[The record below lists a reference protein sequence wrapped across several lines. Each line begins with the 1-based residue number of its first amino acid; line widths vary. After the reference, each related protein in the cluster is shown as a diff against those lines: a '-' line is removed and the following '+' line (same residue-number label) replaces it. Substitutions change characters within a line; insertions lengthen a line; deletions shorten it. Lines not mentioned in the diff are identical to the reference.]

1 MSTISVPLNKSLEDS
16 LDTLVREGV
25 GSSRADV
32 MRRGLVLLAEQEAVN
47 AVLQAEREVASGKV
61 LRGDLLTILGMKSK

>member
-1 MSTISVPLNKSLEDS
+1 MSTISVPLNKDLEDS

-32 MRRGLVLLAEQEAVN
+32 MRKALTRLAQEEAVN
-47 AVLQAEREVASGKV
+47 AVLRAQKEVSEGKI
-61 LRGDLLTILGMKSK
+61 LRGDLRTIIAKMK